1 MPHHA
6 GYAAA
11 LTIRGQTIQD
21 LQRIGYHAGTV
32 PHDLTGSAQGVSA
45 DLFLGLPHLE
55 FHDGDDGQ
63 VRVVLRAWGPLSVTP
78 DGLPTETRQVVV
90 DVAALAQPRIGLEVP
105 DDPDAAP
112 KLTLALGGSLPPV
125 QSLRV
130 TSFAGGTFSPAAQ
143 AVLAS
148 DNFRLGVSVL
158 IGQRLSGMT
167 PNGLDAG
174 FLGGIARAEGTTITP
189 VVRDGAL
196 CIGIDVFA
204 AEVNGEEVTTFG
216 DPAALV
222 DFAGADDIAISINSV
237 AAALAFDSVQH
248 TIADRVAKDGAD
260 LDSFHFAVED
270 GRFVISGEASSGE
283 GSATFFMHAVPN
295 LTRPGYT
302 HEYDELWFDMQ
313 DIDVDVD
320 ASWWADLLAFA
331 TFGIGGL
338 VVIGLM
344 AGMKQQSVTADFA
357 RSSLQR
363 QAARVREFTLEG
375 TTEPLIR
382 LTLDSF
388 DCFADEVLIL
398 STLRPQFPAPDVGG
412 PYGVPVEEAVAA
424 RSLDFPLL
432 MPYDA
437 LPDDPQLNVRWT
449 VRRKDT
455 GEEVFVADRQAET
468 MQILRI
474 SNDFVPFLAAPE
486 FGIECRVYRTLGAD
500 VEEVFSDLRTLRI
513 VDPVDRSHP
522 YVHWT
527 HEVWAPEVQL
537 HANGSRELLGFA
549 AKGRRSKLHRT
560 DIPGRCRS
568 VSKFSLNQIRDP
580 GPGVTPSAIQY
591 LDALPFPVEDLV
603 ASRKQVCDY
612 CFFGG
617 PTKTVPL
624 IT

>member
-1 MPHHA
+1 
-6 GYAAA
+6 
-11 LTIRGQTIQD
+11 
-21 LQRIGYHAGTV
+21 
-32 PHDLTGSAQGVSA
+32 
-45 DLFLGLPHLE
+45 
-55 FHDGDDGQ
+55 
-63 VRVVLRAWGPLSVTP
+63 
-78 DGLPTETRQVVV
+78 
-90 DVAALAQPRIGLEVP
+90 
-105 DDPDAAP
+105 
-112 KLTLALGGSLPPV
+112 V
-125 QSLRV
+125 QSLSV
-130 TSFAGGTFSPAAQ
+130 TSFAGGPFSPDAQ
-143 AVLAS
+143 AVLDS
-148 DNFRLGVSVL
+148 ENFRLGVSLL

-196 CIGIDVFA
+196 CVGIDVFA
-204 AEVNGEEVTTFG
+204 AEANGTEVTTFG

-260 LDSFHFAVED
+260 LDSFFFAVED
-270 GRFVISGEASSGE
+270 GRFVISGEASSSE
-283 GSATFFMHAVPN
+283 GSVTFFMHAVPN
-295 LTRPGYT
+295 LTRPGYS

-388 DCFADEVLIL
+388 DCFADEVLIM

-424 RSLDFPLL
+424 RSLDFPLQ

-455 GEEVFVADRQAET
+455 GEEVFVADRQAKT

-474 SNDFVPFLAAPE
+474 SNDFVPILAAPE

-500 VEEVFSDLRTLRI
+500 VEEVFSDQRTLRI

-527 HEVWAPEVQL
+527 HEVWTPEVQI
-537 HANGSRELLGFA
+537 HDNGSRELLGFA
-549 AKGRRSKLHRT
+549 AQGRRSKLHRT

-568 VSKFSLNQIRDP
+568 VTKFSLNQIRDP

-591 LDALPFPVEDLV
+591 LDALPFPVENLV

-617 PTKTVPL
+617 PTRTVPL